1 MVKSDLLTNCVHET
15 ILTVVPLDSG
25 GGGVGLK
32 YSNRSNLQTSK
43 YCFRLQEFISTQ
55 NKKQNK
61 NIAGFQKD
69 SSAGEGVGPMDW
81 RSLMTTKG

>member
-43 YCFRLQEFISTQ
+43 YCFRLQEFIYTQ

-61 NIAGFQKD
+61 RKENKVFVYFLVKYMLALIPC
-69 SSAGEGVGPMDW
+69 V
-81 RSLMTTKG
+81 